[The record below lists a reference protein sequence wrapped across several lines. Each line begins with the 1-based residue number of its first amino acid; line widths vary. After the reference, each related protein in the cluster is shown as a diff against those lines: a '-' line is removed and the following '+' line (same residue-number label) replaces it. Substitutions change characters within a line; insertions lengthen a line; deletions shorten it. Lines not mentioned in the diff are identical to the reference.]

1 MQIVP
6 EKLRKLWNEWELR
19 GMVLTSLALQIILIV
34 TGDRRK
40 YSSSNKIRIVLWLA
54 YLSADSVA
62 TVSLGI
68 LSSNQ
73 EDNSD
78 NGRDS
83 SNSNNVLTAL
93 WAPFLLLHLGGPDTI
108 TAYSLEDNELWLRH
122 LLGLVVQFGVAFY
135 VFLSTW
141 ESSVIN
147 FLAIPV
153 FVAGII
159 KFGERTWVLRSASSE
174 HFRESIL
181 PEPDPGPNY
190 ARYMEEYCT
199 KKAEGFKVESR
210 MTPTVIEVPMA
221 GNSSLHYA
229 GQAVAD
235 TISDTEILHKAHSF
249 FKTFKKLCADLI
261 LSFHDILS
269 SQSFYQK
276 RSSDN
281 AFKVVELELGFM
293 YDVFYTKANLVYS
306 LLGVT
311 LRCISFF
318 STLLA
323 FLVFLIF
330 PKKKSYMK
338 VDIFIS
344 YVLLVGAITLEFYA
358 VIIKLSSD
366 WTMIWLS
373 KHKNMAFL
381 YNFISTLAWTKRN
394 KGWSNT
400 IAQYNLVRFCLKDR
414 PPKCILIQKVLFV
427 DQLLERYRYKD
438 SECVSAELKKLI
450 FEQLKE
456 KSRRATNFRACKQL
470 CAARGDSV
478 LDKANCL
485 DKLGWTTE
493 EEFDHSLLLWH
504 IATDL
509 CYYHDLSRNMES
521 IRSSNCKASQLLSN
535 YMLYI
540 LVMCPFMLP
549 NGIGQIRLRDTC
561 AEAVEFFKERKSITD
576 AKDACSMLMKV
587 NTEVHPSKV
596 KGDRSKSVLFEACVL
611 AKNLQSLEA
620 ETNWDNGKKWE
631 LMSHVWVEMLC
642 YAANHCRW
650 SNHAQQLRR
659 GGELLTHVWL
669 LMAHLGITEQFQI
682 SKGHARAKLILK

>member
-1 MQIVP
+1 MQLVP
-6 EKLRKLWNEWELR
+6 EKLRNLWNKWELR
-19 GMVLTSLALQIILIV
+19 GMVLTSLLLQIILIL
-34 TGDRRK
+34 TGDWRK
-40 YSSSNKIRIVLWLA
+40 YSSSNGIRIVLWLA

-68 LSSNQ
+68 LSSKQ
-73 EDNSD
+73 EDKGN
-78 NGRDS
+78 DS
-83 SNSNNVLTAL
+83 QDSNNIVLTAL
-93 WAPFLLLHLGGPDTI
+93 WAPFLLLHLGGPDSI

-122 LLGLVVQFGVAFY
+122 LLSLVVQVGVAFY
-135 VFLSTW
+135 LFLTTW
-141 ESSVIN
+141 KSSAIN

-153 FVAGII
+153 FIAGII
-159 KFGERTWVLRSASSE
+159 KFGERTWILRSASNE
-174 HFRESIL
+174 HFRESML
-181 PEPDPGPNY
+181 PQPDPGPNY
-190 ARYMEEYCT
+190 ARYMEEYKT
-199 KKAEGFKVESR
+199 KKDEGFKVESGINQ
-210 MTPTVIEVPMA
+210 TAIEVPISGDNNVHNA
-221 GNSSLHYA
+221 DH
-229 GQAVAD
+229 AVAD
-235 TISDTEILHKAHSF
+235 PISDTEILHKAHSF
-249 FKTFKKLCADLI
+249 FKTFKRLCADLI

-269 SQSFYQK
+269 SQSFFQK

-281 AFKVVELELGFM
+281 AFKVVALELGFM
-293 YDVFYTKANLVYS
+293 YDVFYTKASLVYS

-330 PKKKSYMK
+330 PEKKSYSG
-338 VDIFIS
+338 VDVFIS
-344 YVLLVGAITLEFYA
+344 YVLLVGAIILEVYA
-358 VIIKLSSD
+358 MIIKLSSD

-373 KHKNMAFL
+373 RRMNMTFL
-381 YNFISTLAWTKRN
+381 YKFISTLPWTESKR
-394 KGWSNT
+394 WSNT

-414 PPKCILIQKVLFV
+414 PPKCVIIQKVLFV

-438 SECVSAELKKLI
+438 SEDVSAELKKLI

-456 KSRRATNFRACKQL
+456 KSRAATNFRACKQL
-470 CAARGDSV
+470 CARRGDSV
-478 LDKANCL
+478 LEKANCL

-493 EEFDHSLLLWH
+493 EEFDHSILLWH

-509 CYYHDLSRNMES
+509 CYYYDLSTNMSS
-521 IRSSNCKASQLLSN
+521 IPSSNCEASTLLSN

-561 AEAVEFFKERKSITD
+561 AEAIEFFKERKSIKD
-576 AKDACSMLMKV
+576 AKGACSMLMKV
-587 NTEVHPSKV
+587 CTEVHPSQV

-611 AKNLQSLEA
+611 AKNLQSLET
-620 ETNWDNGKKWE
+620 ERNWNNEKKWE